1 MNHPD
6 TKPGSTA
13 ASTPAL
19 HSTGD
24 GLSMHTLSCGMRV
37 GLERNSA
44 VRSVGISWW
53 LPVGSAG
60 DPDGAAG
67 EGESTLLAEL
77 ITRGAGDLD
86 SRAFSE
92 ALDRIGAQ
100 RNCGTAAY
108 HTLVSMTVLGSRIEP
123 ALELM
128 CTMVRAPRLDA
139 DGLEPAR
146 SLALQSLAS
155 LADEP
160 AHMVMLKLAGIAL
173 PQPFNRTG
181 FGHAEGM
188 KSLTIEA
195 LRAAWVRRCVP
206 AGSILG
212 IAGAIDPQRV
222 IDQLE
227 RRLEGWGGPFAEPV
241 PTAPAAR
248 GVVHVPQQSA
258 QTHLGL
264 AIDAPSDCDP
274 KSLVHRLAVK
284 IIGGGMSSRLFT
296 EVREKRGLC
305 YSVGMSY
312 AAGRDRGISQ
322 VYAGSTPER
331 APRTL
336 ECIRTELARAASGVS
351 LEEFAGAIVGLKSRL
366 VMQGESASARA
377 SAIAGDV
384 FRIGRP
390 RSLAEVAAEADGIS
404 RDSLNEHMAHAFAQ
418 ERLGQASL
426 AVVGPAALQ

>member
-1 MNHPD
+1 M
-6 TKPGSTA
+6 TASGSTSAQALSRPA
-13 ASTPAL
+13 ADEL
-19 HSTGD
+19 G
-24 GLSMHTLSCGMRV
+24 MHTLSCGMRIAF
-37 GLERNSA
+37 ERNTA
-44 VRSVGISWW
+44 VRSVGIAWS

-60 DPDGAAG
+60 DPEGAAG
-67 EGESTLLAEL
+67 EGESTLLSEL

-100 RNCGTAAY
+100 RGCGTTAY
-108 HTLVSMTVLGSRIEP
+108 HTLATMTVLGSRVEP
-123 ALELM
+123 ALDLL
-128 CTMVRAPRLDA
+128 CTMVRAPRFDA
-139 DGLEPAR
+139 DALEPAR

-155 LADEP
+155 LADDP
-160 AHMVMLKLAGIAL
+160 SHLVMLRLAGIAM
-173 PQPFNRTG
+173 PPPFNRTN
-181 FGHAEGM
+181 FGHAEGL
-188 KSLTIEA
+188 KSLTLEG
-195 LRAAWVRRCVP
+195 LRAAWGRRCVP
-206 AGSILG
+206 AGAILG
-212 IAGAIDPQRV
+212 IAGAIEPQRI

-227 RRLEGWGGPFAEPV
+227 RRLAGWGGAFAEPT
-241 PTAPAAR
+241 PTAPPAR

-258 QTHLGL
+258 QTHIGL
-264 AIDAPSDCDP
+264 AIDAPSERDP
-274 KSLVHRLAVK
+274 MSLVHRLAVK

-336 ECIRTELARAASGVS
+336 ECIRTELARAAAGVS
-351 LEEFAGAIVGLKSRL
+351 EQEFAGAIVGLKSRL

-377 SAIAGDV
+377 SAIAGDI

-390 RSLAEVAAEADGIS
+390 RSLSEVAAEADSI
-404 RDSLNEHMAHAFAQ
+404 SLNSLNAHMAEAFRAD
-418 ERLGQASL
+418 RLSGTSL
-426 AVVGPAALQ
+426 AVVGPDPLQ

>member
-1 MNHPD
+1 MNASASQLGHP
-6 TKPGSTA
+6 STA
-13 ASTPAL
+13 YPSAPPVGSAL
-19 HSTGD
+19 T
-24 GLSMHTLSCGMRV
+24 MHTLTCGMRV
-37 GLERNSA
+37 AIERSTA
-44 VRSVGISWW
+44 VRSVGVAWL

-60 DPDGAAG
+60 DPEGAAG

-100 RNCGTAAY
+100 RNCGTTPY
-108 HTLVSMTVLGSRIEP
+108 HTLLSMTALGSRIEP
-123 ALELM
+123 ALDLL
-128 CTMVRAPRLDA
+128 CSMVREPRFDA
-139 DGLEPAR
+139 DALEPTR

-155 LADEP
+155 LADDP
-160 AHMVMLKLAGIAL
+160 SHLVMLRLAGIAL
-173 PQPFNRTG
+173 PAPFNRTN
-181 FGHAEGM
+181 FGHADGM
-188 KSLTIEA
+188 KSLTIEG
-195 LRAAWVRRCVP
+195 LRAAWFRRCVP
-206 AGSILG
+206 RGAILG
-212 IAGAIDPQRV
+212 IAGAIEPQRI

-227 RRLEGWGGPFAEPV
+227 RRLAGWDGAFMEP
-241 PTAPAAR
+241 TPAAPPSR

-258 QTHLGL
+258 QTHMGL
-264 AIDAPSDCDP
+264 AIDAPHESDP
-274 KSLVHRLAVK
+274 QSLVHRLAVK

-331 APRTL
+331 ADRTL
-336 ECIRTELARAASGVS
+336 ECIRTELARAASGVTE
-351 LEEFAGAIVGLKSRL
+351 EEFSGAIVGLKSRL
-366 VMQGESASARA
+366 VMQGESSSARA

-390 RSLAEVAAEADGIS
+390 RSLSEVAAEADRIS
-404 RDSLNEHMAHAFAQ
+404 LASLNEHMAQAFGAD
-418 ERLGQASL
+418 RLSHSSL
-426 AVVGPAALQ
+426 AVVGPAPLK

>member
-1 MNHPD
+1 MKHTHIQPGPSATPQPMNPSAD
-6 TKPGSTA
+6 
-13 ASTPAL
+13 
-19 HSTGD
+19 D
-24 GLSMHTLSCGMRV
+24 GLTMHTLSCGMRLA
-37 GLERNSA
+37 LERNTA

-108 HTLVSMTVLGSRIEP
+108 HTLVSLTVLGSRIEP

-128 CTMVRAPRLDA
+128 CAMVRAPRLDA

-155 LADEP
+155 LADDP
-160 AHMVMLKLAGIAL
+160 AHLVMLKLAGIAL
-173 PQPFNRTG
+173 PPPYNRTG

-206 AGSILG
+206 EGSILG
-212 IAGAIDPQRV
+212 IAGAIDPPQV

-227 RRLEGWGGPFAEPV
+227 RRLAGWGGTFAEPL

-274 KSLVHRLAVK
+274 RSLVHRLAVK

-336 ECIRTELARAASGVS
+336 ECIRTELTRAASGVS
-351 LEEFAGAIVGLKSRL
+351 AEEFAGAIVGLKSRL

-390 RSLAEVAAEADGIS
+390 RSLAEVAAEADAIS
-404 RDSLNEHMAHAFAQ
+404 RDSLNEHMAHAFA
-418 ERLGQASL
+418 EGRLGQASL
-426 AVVGPAALQ
+426 AVVGPTALQ